1 MEKILP
7 HPILPRFFDSPQ
19 DEKRYADRMMV
30 RGIRVVSDEDPEDGP
45 KWRGDHSF
53 SADAARYSL
62 TNFIEP
68 EVAKSHPSWTRE
80 QVRSHAR
87 ETFEKRLHQDLA
99 YEKKESSHEES
110 SVTWQPIQTE
120 KGWELATVYGDTMIT
135 LSELWEHT
143 KEFAAFAGNP
153 AAYNA
158 EEHATQLRMQDAFI
172 CGEATGFVSVLS
184 HPDAVRYVQVWK
196 KTDDGSIVSTHID
209 LAKTT
214 GRDFTH
220 EESAAFIHHLQ
231 SVHGGDAAPESTYAH
246 FFVRGENVSEH
257 DIRAVAISRTIEVNH
272 ARIPRERENVG
283 DTVLRDTFDSM
294 AVIGAYLRD
303 HIERRISDFKEH
315 AQKIRKPPDE
325 HPIPVIEK
333 QLTFMTQRIK
343 RDAQEPVKSLL
354 ANWWVTKGILHH
366 VDRVPVAAVP
376 ALSWITQDVD
386 APAVELEGVK
396 RFSTIRYV
404 EKKEKMTDIN
414 TLGIKKFSERAREL
428 IVKSTKKLVSLMTFK
443 KTPFTTESRIRKV
456 ESSLPRVVPARDVLS
471 RIIARVRI
479 PHWIDALSARRI
491 QQGENARL
499 SRLIDAT
506 TRWFQRIAHHEYLS
520 GNRPSQGKTELRE
533 LLVPLELPLLR
544 FAFLFWRAIH
554 ASNVEVGSN
563 NVIKEHPSSD
573 RGVPTETIPPHW
585 VLLSIIWYLAL
596 LREGGFAKK
605 KHKKK
610 KRRSLL
616 WHHISLHFVIE

>member
-7 HPILPRFFDSPQ
+7 HPILPRFFDSPK
-19 DEKRYADRMMV
+19 EELKIVDRMV
-30 RGIRVVSDEDPEDGP
+30 IRDDPP

-68 EVAKSHPSWTRE
+68 EVAKSHPDWTRE
-80 QVRSHAR
+80 QVREQSLD
-87 ETFEKRLHQDLA
+87 TFEKRLRQDQSF
-99 YEKKESSHEES
+99 EKKESAHEES

-120 KGWELATVYGDTMIT
+120 NGWELATAYGDTMIT

-172 CGEATGFVSVLS
+172 RGEATGFVSVLS

-209 LAKTT
+209 LAITT

-231 SVHGGDAAPESTYAH
+231 SVHGGDTAPESTYAH

-257 DIRAVAISRTIEVNH
+257 DIRAIAVAHMRVVNH
-272 ARIPRERENVG
+272 SPVPRDRRSLG
-283 DTVLRDTFDSM
+283 GTVLRDTTDS
-294 AVIGAYLRD
+294 VIVLGAYLRN
-303 HIERRISDFKEH
+303 HIEQKISDFKKH
-315 AQKIRKPPDE
+315 TQKIRKPLGE
-325 HPIPVIEK
+325 HLIPVTEK
-333 QLTFMTQRIK
+333 KHGAKPQRTNI
-343 RDAQEPVKSLL
+343 DAQEPIKLLL
-354 ANWWVTKGILHH
+354 ADWWVTKRIVGY
-366 VDRVPVAAVP
+366 VDHVPVAAVA
-376 ALSWITQDVD
+376 ALTWTTRDV
-386 APAVELEGVK
+386 AVPYIEYNSAK
-396 RFSTIRYV
+396 RTATKRYV
-404 EKKEKMTDIN
+404 ERKEQMSKIKTSEN
-414 TLGIKKFSERAREL
+414 KKFSRKAGEWIMNSMKK
-428 IVKSTKKLVSLMTFK
+428 IVLQETFK
-443 KTPFTTESRIRKV
+443 KTPVSSASPIKRT
-456 ESSLPRVVPARDVLS
+456 ESSLPRGVAARDVLL
-471 RIIARVRI
+471 RFIARVKEKVKPPRFI
-479 PHWIDALSARRI
+479 EIAK
-491 QQGENARL
+491 
-499 SRLIDAT
+499 
-506 TRWFQRIAHHEYLS
+506 RWFREIMMHEKYSEALQTQKETQS
-520 GNRPSQGKTELRE
+520 RE

-554 ASNVEVGSN
+554 ASNVEV
-563 NVIKEHPSSD
+563 K
-573 RGVPTETIPPHW
+573 RVPTETIPSQW